1 MVRKGM
7 IPAVLA
13 GAIAAAVVMGG
24 CEKKSEET
32 KQAAPAETAA
42 KPAEAPAAAET
53 KPAEAPPPAET
64 KPTEAPPAPAEAKP
78 AEAPPAAESKP
89 AEQPAPVKTAEAS
102 TEAQTPF
109 DPEHPYKRYSDG
121 KWDFRVYRGYNMYHS
136 ICHVCHG
143 PNANGSSFAPA
154 LKESLQTLTYEDFV
168 STVMNG
174 RVNITPGTTNVM
186 PSFGENPSVVK
197 YIDSLYAYIKARS
210 TGALGTEEV
219 QWEGPKYNP

>member
-7 IPAVLA
+7 ISAALA

-42 KPAEAPAAAET
+42 KPAEAP
-53 KPAEAPPPAET
+53 PPAET
-64 KPTEAPPAPAEAKP
+64 KPAEAPPAPAEAKP
-78 AEAPPAAESKP
+78 AEAPAEAAKSEAPPAAASKP

-109 DPEHPYKRYSDG
+109 DPQNPYKRYSDG

-143 PNANGSSFAPA
+143 ANANGSSFAPA
-154 LKESLQTLTYEDFV
+154 LKESLKVLTYEDFV

-197 YIDSLYAYIKARS
+197 YVNSLYAYVKARS